1 MPKVTANG
9 KAFNFPEGTTEQQM
23 AEAVDSYF
31 AGGATAPPE
40 QELSGLEQVL
50 GGVTDFVRQG
60 MPEAKEFV
68 PDIKQKV
75 SAPVLPYGMNQSVI
89 DQRNR
94 DIERH
99 NQYERSFI
107 GDEERQRLRREE
119 EQRPFLS
126 GVAEGIGHIADQFN
140 YGTKLS
146 PDFLPESIQDI
157 LDYRIGGDNTLSR
170 EEAEEAIANE
180 MGNINERYD
189 ITRHENPVSTTV
201 GEMIPFLATGGAGG
215 KIIDNVVKAT
225 ANPLKRANIALNQR
239 MGNQAAA
246 NRIANRPDYI
256 MSPTRQMSNE
266 VYKGT
271 LTGAAEGAA
280 QYDQDALTGAA
291 LSAVGGAGG
300 MFGPTKVLNSMR
312 SEWDAAGKKLIKEME
327 EEGFQI
333 TPGVR
338 TNNRTLQTEEAALR
352 NSDAYGQDAYN
363 LVDRPNERVM
373 TKLAGDAIGLDTR
386 NRDMLSQQELA
397 DHMANLSSQYKQLEA
412 DTVGK
417 FSQKSYGKINSLLKN
432 LQPTQNRNQS
442 KAARHRY
449 EVMKDAVSEM
459 RTVLQPFTDTKGK
472 FTVQKFDGAR
482 YQEAAQ
488 YLNEQI
494 SKAYNDGDKTLARN
508 LKEVKKEL
516 DSSIESGMG
525 KTEAKQWRDLN
536 ERYAMTR
543 MLMDSGLTPS
553 GKVNPLGLTSAVMNK
568 DEAMRTLT
576 GKGGR
581 IKEFQKIARYND
593 VLNDVEGGSLTGLG
607 ASEPSARRGL
617 IKRSSDYMLKPLAT
631 TMLDYKLNTSRLPFI
646 GPKLSPVHGI
656 SPNASVHLNRAFAQ
670 TETPKDAAEDA
681 YDSLMRTLGVR

>member
-1 MPKVTANG
+1 MVCLVQLRLSTAW
-9 KAFNFPEGTTEQQM
+9 
-23 AEAVDSYF
+23 
-31 AGGATAPPE
+31 
-40 QELSGLEQVL
+40 
-50 GGVTDFVRQG
+50 
-60 MPEAKEFV
+60 
-68 PDIKQKV
+68 
-75 SAPVLPYGMNQSVI
+75 
-89 DQRNR
+89 
-94 DIERH
+94 
-99 NQYERSFI
+99 
-107 GDEERQRLRREE
+107 
-119 EQRPFLS
+119 
-126 GVAEGIGHIADQFN
+126 
-140 YGTKLS
+140 
-146 PDFLPESIQDI
+146 
-157 LDYRIGGDNTLSR
+157 
-170 EEAEEAIANE
+170 
-180 MGNINERYD
+180 
-189 ITRHENPVSTTV
+189 
-201 GEMIPFLATGGAGG
+201 
-215 KIIDNVVKAT
+215 
-225 ANPLKRANIALNQR
+225 
-239 MGNQAAA
+239 
-246 NRIANRPDYI
+246 
-256 MSPTRQMSNE
+256 
-266 VYKGT
+266 
-271 LTGAAEGAA
+271 
-280 QYDQDALTGAA
+280 
-291 LSAVGGAGG
+291 
-300 MFGPTKVLNSMR
+300 R
-312 SEWDAAGKKLIKEME
+312 SERDAAGKQLIKEME

-386 NRDMLSQQELA
+386 NRDMLSQQELS
-397 DHMANLSSQYKQLEA
+397 DHMRNLSSQYKQLEA

-472 FTVQKFDGAR
+472 FTVQKFDGSR

-494 SKAYNDGDKTLARN
+494 SKAFNDGDKTLARN

-617 IKRSSDYMLKPLAT
+617 MKRSADYMLKPVAT

-656 SPNASVHLNRAFAQ
+656 SPHASIHLNRAFAQ
-670 TETPKDAAEDA
+670 SETPSDLLVEN
-681 YDSLMRTLGVR
+681 YDSLKRALGIE